1 MHWKSQR
8 GFKEQKNRKL
18 VAKVSRKLNLQ
29 RQLHF
34 HQPSH
39 PDFPATEPDDRVN
52 RMAARTV
59 HIAELNPEKIAPLSS
74 DAGGIKK
81 LQPLIF
87 KGCAVVVT
95 VGLEPGLA
103 ALRLLGQVH
112 NSRSASFLRH
122 CSFVHHAS
130 ASLYP
135 ALRALGSAPH
145 RCIRQTSPDQINYRH
160 AKTPPIRVVL
170 CGLYWTRT
178 SDPIDV
184 NDVLY
189 QLSQQTI
196 GTGIIIQSSSIFVK
210 DSFPK
215 LEPGPFPD
223 SNRVRNL
230 NRREMTLQRSPHLF
244 RLTRSPHF
252 RQSRTAHRADVR
264 FSPPMM

>member
-1 MHWKSQR
+1 M
-8 GFKEQKNRKL
+8 
-18 VAKVSRKLNLQ
+18 
-29 RQLHF
+29 
-34 HQPSH
+34 
-39 PDFPATEPDDRVN
+39 
-52 RMAARTV
+52 
-59 HIAELNPEKIAPLSS
+59 
-74 DAGGIKK
+74 
-81 LQPLIF
+81 
-87 KGCAVVVT
+87 VT

-196 GTGIIIQSSSIFVK
+196 GTGSIIQSSSIFVK

-252 RQSRTAHRADVR
+252 RQGRTAHRADVR
-264 FSPPMM
+264 FSPPIDLIDMLCQLSQQTKRTGMRIHSRSIIVRDSFSQTDTGLPSLYGGNPSAS